1 VTADGIEE
9 RKIELGGPMKILTV
23 ERILLAGVVAAA
35 SLAWTGRA
43 GAQAQTSTDV
53 LPALLTEVRGL
64 RAAMEQ
70 MASAGPRIQL
80 FTSRLQLQ
88 EARIGTMIRRLDT
101 VRDSLDA
108 AQKAFARTQVQH
120 KQIETA
126 LAEHRSSGSA
136 ESRYEAKQAEFM
148 LEEIK
153 RSLMTGKQTVDRL
166 SAEETQLA
174 SDIATE
180 QARWT
185 EINGRL
191 DELEKLLSR
200 R

>member
-1 VTADGIEE
+1 MM
-9 RKIELGGPMKILTV
+9 RILTV
-23 ERILLAGVVAAA
+23 ERVLLAAVVMVA

-43 GAQAQTSTDV
+43 GAQVQTTPDV

-88 EARIGTMIRRLDT
+88 EARIGNMIRRLDT
-101 VRDSLDA
+101 VRDNLDA
-108 AQKAFARTQVQH
+108 AQKAYARTQGQQ
-120 KQIETA
+120 KQIEAA

-136 ESRYEAKQAEFM
+136 ESREEAKQAEFM
-148 LEEIK
+148 LDEIK
-153 RSLMTGKQTVDRL
+153 RALVSSKQTVDRL
-166 SAEETQLA
+166 AAEETQLA
-174 SDIATE
+174 GDIATE
-180 QARWT
+180 QARWS
-185 EINGRL
+185 EISGRL

>member
-1 VTADGIEE
+1 MRLLTIE
-9 RKIELGGPMKILTV
+9 RVLM
-23 ERILLAGVVAAA
+23 AGFLVVG
-35 SLAWTGRA
+35 SVAWTARV
-43 GAQAQTSTDV
+43 GAQPSQAQPDV

-88 EARIGTMIRRLDT
+88 EARIGNMLRRLDT

-108 AQKAFARTQVQH
+108 AQKNFARNQGQQ

-126 LAEHRSSGSA
+126 LAEHRSSASP
-136 ESRYEAKQAEFM
+136 ESREEAKQAEFM
-148 LEEIK
+148 LDEVK
-153 RSLMTGKQTVDRL
+153 RAVASSKQTVDRL
-166 SAEETQLA
+166 AAEEMQLA
-174 SDIATE
+174 GDIGTE

-191 DELEKLLSR
+191 DELEKLLSKR
-200 R
+200 